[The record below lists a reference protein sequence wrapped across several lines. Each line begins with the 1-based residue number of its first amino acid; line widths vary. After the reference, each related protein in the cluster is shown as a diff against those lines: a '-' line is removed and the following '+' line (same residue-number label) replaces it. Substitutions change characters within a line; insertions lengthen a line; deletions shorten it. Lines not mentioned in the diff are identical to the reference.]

1 MRRIVLTE
9 SQIKYII
16 GESVDEL
23 VAYHGSGADFDKF
36 NHKKYMG
43 SGCGSQSFGWGSYVT
58 DDVAIGKTYAEGS
71 GGDVDIEFDGND
83 IKDETAFENSFR
95 SNTPLKNGQELYNL
109 YKIFS
114 SNGFD
119 IDKVIK
125 QYKSSAEYG
134 KKFLLDI
141 DEERRKIQMENW
153 ITYNENIVKILTNL
167 LSSGHLK
174 FNKKDRY
181 LYEVEIPDDNGS
193 NYIDWYGNFPPK
205 FMKRVLLGFK
215 RLNPKQLKWI
225 ADKNYQFKSGLYQ
238 YLPHPNFDRLIDY
251 LCKEED
257 YHTIFQSGLTTKEMV
272 GNGKTVYWFLTKC
285 LGSPKAASL
294 FLLQCGFTGI
304 KYETGTKWKKPDGA
318 SSDGHNYVIFNAN
331 DIKILKKEN
340 VYK

>member
-1 MRRIVLTE
+1 MKRIVLTE

-23 VAYHGSGADFDKF
+23 RAYHGSGANFDKF
-36 NHKKYMG
+36 NHKKYLN

-58 DDVAIGKTYAEGS
+58 DDVAIGKSYAEDI
-71 GGDVDIEFDGND
+71 GGDVDIKFDGND
-83 IKDETAFENSFR
+83 IKDETVFEDSFR
-95 SNTPLKNGQELYNL
+95 SNTPLKNNQELYNL

-119 IDKVIK
+119 IEKVINK
-125 QYKSSAEYG
+125 YKSSAEHG
-134 KKFLLDI
+134 KNFLLTI
-141 DEERRKIQMENW
+141 DDERRKAQMENW
-153 ITYNENIVKILTNL
+153 ITYNENIVRILSNL
-167 LSSGHLK
+167 LSSGRLR
-174 FNKKDRY
+174 FNRKDRY
-181 LYEVEIPDDNGS
+181 LYEVDIPDDNGT
-193 NYIDWYGNFPPK
+193 NYIDWYGNFPPE
-205 FMKRVLLGFK
+205 FMKKVLLGFK
-215 RLNPKQLKWI
+215 KLKPRQLKWI

-238 YLPHPNFDRLIDY
+238 YLPHPNFDKLIDY
-251 LCKEED
+251 LCGED
-257 YHTIFQSGLTTKEMV
+257 NYHTIFQSGLTTKEMV
-272 GNGKTVYWFLTKC
+272 GDGKTVYHFLTKC

>member
-23 VAYHGSGADFDKF
+23 MAYHGSGANFDKF
-36 NHKKYMG
+36 NHKKYLS

-58 DDVAIGKTYAEGS
+58 DDVAIGKSYAEGI
-71 GGDVDIEFDGND
+71 GDNAELEFDGND
-83 IKDETAFENSFR
+83 IKDENVFEDTFR
-95 SNTPLKNGQELYNL
+95 SNTQIKDNQELYNL
-109 YKIFS
+109 YKIFL

-119 IDKVIK
+119 ISKVIK
-125 QYKSSAEYG
+125 LCNSNIENAQ
-134 KKFLLDI
+134 KFLTTVT
-141 DEERRKIQMENW
+141 DESGKENV
-153 ITYNENIVKILTNL
+153 ISYINYNKEIAEMLHNL
-167 LSSGHLK
+167 QSSGRLV
-174 FNKKDRY
+174 FKKHDRY
-181 LYEVEIPDDNGS
+181 LYEVDIPDDNGT